1 MKKLNFVIL
10 ILISLTCLYCGKSK
24 TDYWE
29 LISTSQEGHKFFYDP
44 RTIIQTPDSTIVL
57 EKTEYSV
64 PQKIGDKFSRLLV
77 EKNVYYCKTKQMKN
91 ILAIVY
97 FDDETKQDIVYP
109 EEIKQVESGG
119 MQETIFNFICNLK
132 EKK

>member
-1 MKKLNFVIL
+1 M
-10 ILISLTCLYCGKSK
+10 
-24 TDYWE
+24 
-29 LISTSQEGHKFFYDP
+29 
-44 RTIIQTPDSTIVL
+44 
-57 EKTEYSV
+57 